1 MRINCAG
8 NIDMSGTSCVLLK
21 ELISFRSILHDFSLS
36 EFCYTIKPKTPKA
49 KIIKL
54 NPINQ

>member
-8 NIDMSGTSCVLLK
+8 NSDMSGTSCVLV
-21 ELISFRSILHDFSLS
+21 FRSILHDFSLS